1 MKLLAGLFLLLAGPV
16 AAQEHPCDGAETQ
29 IDLNECSYVAW
40 EEADVELNEA
50 YAAAMGV
57 VEPYGEPA
65 QEAFRDAQRAWI
77 AFRDADCA
85 AEAALWEGGSAEPMI
100 LYGCLETVTLQRTDD
115 LWANSER

>member
-1 MKLLAGLFLLLAGPV
+1 MRILAGLFLLLAGPV

-40 EEADVELNEA
+40 EQADVELNDA

-57 VEPYGEPA
+57 AQGHGGSAGEA
-65 QEAFRDAQRAWI
+65 LRDAQRAWI

-85 AEAALWEGGSAEPMI
+85 AEAAFWEGGSAQPMI
-100 LYGCLETVTLQRTDD
+100 LYGCLETITLQRTDD
-115 LWANSER
+115 LWAISER

>member
-1 MKLLAGLFLLLAGPV
+1 MRILAGLFLLLAGPV

-40 EEADVELNEA
+40 EQADVELNEA

-57 VEPYGEPA
+57 AEGHGGSAGEA
-65 QEAFRDAQRAWI
+65 LRDAQRAWI

-85 AEAALWEGGSAEPMI
+85 AEAAFWEGGSAQPMI
-100 LYGCLETVTLQRTDD
+100 LYGCLETITLQRTDD
-115 LWANSER
+115 LWAISER